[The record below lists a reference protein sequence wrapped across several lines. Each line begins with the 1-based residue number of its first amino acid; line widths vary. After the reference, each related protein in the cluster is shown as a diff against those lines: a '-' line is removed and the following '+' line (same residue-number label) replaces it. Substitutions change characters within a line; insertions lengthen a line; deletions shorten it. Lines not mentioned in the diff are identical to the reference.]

1 MPINLA
7 AAALLATGFWGI
19 SAYTIFTHDGSAP
32 RDLWTVTSSE
42 KNPKHPTLARASVP
56 RSLASAHEAY
66 LTRRQMAQL
75 AAR

>member
-1 MPINLA
+1 MPVNLA

-19 SAYTIFTHDGSAP
+19 SAYTIVTHDGSTP

-56 RSLASAHEAY
+56 RSLTSAHATY
-66 LTRRQMAQL
+66 LARREIAQL
-75 AAR
+75 STH